1 VALMTDAVATLPTAT
16 DGFLLQRVQPA
27 LSGLIDGSLS
37 SLAPIF
43 AVVLAT
49 HTPRYAFFARERAWA
64 RYVRRRSRNCR
75 PGPDD
80 RGTLWA
86 HNGLVTIRR
95 IELSAIPLVSTDAL
109 EAAATNSS

>member
-1 VALMTDAVATLPTAT
+1 MTDAVATLPTAT

-49 HTPRYAFFARERAWA
+49 TPSSHVSARGRATSGGVAEIVALDPTTGA
-64 RYVRRRSRNCR
+64 RF
-75 PGPDD
+75 
-80 RGTLWA
+80 
-86 HNGLVTIRR
+86 GLTMA
-95 IELSAIPLVSTDAL
+95 S
-109 EAAATNSS
+109 